1 VANVPQNYNDTEQR
15 HILVVCFGKDW
26 KITISYSNFF
36 QRTTVRPDP
45 GTHEMAEA
53 LAATRTTE
61 EVGVRQMQ
69 RRRGIRRSGVGI
81 SAASRILP
89 KTRAA
94 ATQHRDVI
102 RARPRWPELGGDAKA
117 EPLRRRR
124 GSPPSFVLPSP
135 KNIRSGLI
143 LSKSCSNKPPASRS
157 EEEQGRGRRDVR
169 G

>member
-1 VANVPQNYNDTEQR
+1 VGVFLFSYPRTKPPLPNVS
-15 HILVVCFGKDW
+15 L
-26 KITISYSNFF
+26 
-36 QRTTVRPDP
+36 DP
-45 GTHEMAEA
+45 EIPTMAED
-53 LAATRTTE
+53 LAATHTAE
-61 EVGVRQMQ
+61 EVGIQRMQ
-69 RRRGIRRSGVGI
+69 RRRGGRRSGVSV